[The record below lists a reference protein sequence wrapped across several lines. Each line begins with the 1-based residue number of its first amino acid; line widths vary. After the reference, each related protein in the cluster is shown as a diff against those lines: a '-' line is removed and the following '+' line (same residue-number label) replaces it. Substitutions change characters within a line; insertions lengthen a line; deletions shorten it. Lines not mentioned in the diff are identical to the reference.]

1 MNKSVCP
8 PVFGHFV
15 DDPPGTY
22 EITSLDM
29 QTSWQYIYQNGQI
42 LLRADQFGPV
52 DAQLCP
58 PQDIQL
64 FRRERDEKYSR
75 WCVWLRSPQ
84 LRGGK
89 PFCNFGRPVT
99 DGNPNQTPE
108 DLKVRFSPAEAVYS
122 SRVEGLSVRTSF
134 LIPEKGAGIRMEFTA
149 HNETGQTLEL
159 ELTPVLTPYVSP
171 ARMEPWDKP
180 EWYLKTGLGREQA
193 AVFYTRL
200 YNAASDASQRRAAA
214 LWSTPDGLESAA
226 LSLEQ
231 FMGAGDL
238 ARPEAVWLAHL
249 PIGLDDW
256 GAYGELDPAHQL
268 YGYPPVYAL
277 RYRFVLQPGEK
288 ATVCQVLCAGLTA
301 SGQPS
306 SQLPSARRALQ
317 LLTSSAAERE
327 KRQRQQYFAQLF
339 SRRRIYTDDAA
350 LDRYLN
356 EWLPLQMHWAAA
368 LDRGWPTGMRGTR
381 DCANDLMGCLHL
393 DPAWCRQI
401 LLLVMEC
408 QRSDGWFPR
417 QVSTKG
423 RTGQHD
429 LRPFVDGGA
438 FVMEALYSYLCVTG
452 DRQLLRQ
459 PVVWLDDE
467 TAGTVLEHAV
477 RAVEYYCA
485 PDNIG
490 EHGLCKIRGGDWLD
504 AVNRAGL
511 EGRGESVMVTA
522 QVVMAIDYL
531 DAMGRMA
538 GVPTPDFS
546 AQKERFRQAASTEA
560 WDERGFFRGV
570 FTDAGQWVFSG
581 SDPDGAC
588 RPYACANAY
597 ALLCGAADGKQTAGT
612 VAALESLRT
621 PMGYRLFTPPLGRSP
636 IAKLGRSGSGDG
648 LEGLFENGAPY
659 NHGSHGFVGRAM
671 AHAGKPEQVLD
682 LLRCMLPCSL
692 DRHPT
697 EQALTPPYAMVNCWQ
712 MIPGFTGQGVLP
724 PLQHPV
730 QQQPHRSVCRV
741 SDRRTE
747 KSGAAQAAPLCFFP
761 GFPRCSRRFLL
772 LLTASEKTPLQTFF
786 AAQQIVALQK
796 YSPGA
801 IMMIEKQQGGLC
813 DGRHLRTYPAAATG
827 CRDDTGGTGRSSA
840 RDTAG
845 RLELGEPQNAARY
858 RDTGCDRAGVFS
870 GSHRAF
876 AREPPFRLD
885 KKASRPDCGV
895 WERRSWVAA
904 VVAFCTPGRARTFT
918 PDLQL

>member
-1 MNKSVCP
+1 MNKSVHP

-15 DDPPGTY
+15 DDQPGTY

-134 LIPEKGAGIRMEFTA
+134 LIPEKGAEIRMEFTA

-256 GAYGELDPAHQL
+256 GAYGEPDPAHQL

-438 FVMEALYSYLCVTG
+438 FVMETLYSYLCVTG

-546 AQKERFRQAASTEA
+546 AQKEKFRQAVSTEA

-741 SDRRTE
+741 SDRHTE
-747 KSGAAQAAPLCFFP
+747 KSGAVQAAPLCFFP
-761 GFPRCSRRFLL
+761 AFPD
-772 LLTASEKTPLQTFF
+772 A
-786 AAQQIVALQK
+786 
-796 YSPGA
+796 PG
-801 IMMIEKQQGGLC
+801 G
-813 DGRHLRTYPAAATG
+813 
-827 CRDDTGGTGRSSA
+827 
-840 RDTAG
+840 
-845 RLELGEPQNAARY
+845 
-858 RDTGCDRAGVFS
+858 FS
-870 GSHRAF
+870 GS
-876 AREPPFRLD
+876 
-885 KKASRPDCGV
+885 
-895 WERRSWVAA
+895 
-904 VVAFCTPGRARTFT
+904 
-918 PDLQL
+918 